1 MSKFSQTLFS
11 GAAKT
16 RTAVAF
22 FGRNAVRLNLITLV
36 MLVIFAAAYIVQ
48 VNGSVAKG
56 YAIREL
62 EDQMRQ
68 LSLDNQKL
76 EVTVREA
83 QSLQNVTRSVKM
95 LGLVAAETPKYL
107 ASATPAVAMR

>member
-1 MSKFSQTLFS
+1 MYS
-11 GAAKT
+11 GVART

-22 FGRNAVRLNLITLV
+22 FERNAVRLNLMTLA
-36 MLVIFAAAYIVQ
+36 LLILFAAAYVVQ

-56 YAIREL
+56 YAIREI
-62 EDQMRQ
+62 EDQMKQ
-68 LSLDNQKL
+68 LTLDNQKL

-95 LGLVAAETPKYL
+95 LGLVSAETPRYL
-107 ASATPAVAMR
+107 TSAAPTVAMR

>member
-1 MSKFSQTLFS
+1 MYS
-11 GAAKT
+11 GVART

-22 FGRNAVRLNLITLV
+22 FARNSVRLNLITLA
-36 MLVIFAAAYIVQ
+36 MVILFAAAYVVQ

-62 EDQMRQ
+62 EDQMKQ
-68 LSLDNQKL
+68 LTLDNQRL
-76 EVTVREA
+76 EVTIRDA

-95 LGLVAAETPKYL
+95 LGLVTAETPVYL
-107 ASATPAVAMR
+107 TSAAPTVAMR

>member
-1 MSKFSQTLFS
+1 MYS
-11 GAAKT
+11 GVART

-22 FGRNAVRLNLITLV
+22 FERNAMRLNVITLA
-36 MLVIFAAAYIVQ
+36 LLLLLAAAYIVQ

-56 YAIREL
+56 YAIREI

-68 LSLDNQKL
+68 LTLDNQKL
-76 EVTVREA
+76 EVTIREA

-95 LGLVAAETPKYL
+95 LGLVASETPKYL
-107 ASATPAVAMR
+107 SSATPSVAMR

>member
-1 MSKFSQTLFS
+1 MYS
-11 GAAKT
+11 GVART

-22 FGRNAVRLNLITLV
+22 FERNAVRLNLMTLA
-36 MLVIFAAAYIVQ
+36 LLILFAAAYVVQ

-56 YAIREL
+56 YAIREI
-62 EDQMRQ
+62 EDQMKQ
-68 LSLDNQKL
+68 LTLDNQKL

-95 LGLVAAETPKYL
+95 LGLVNAETPRYL
-107 ASATPAVAMR
+107 SSSTPTVAMR